1 MAEVIKTKDVNE
13 KRVAA
18 REEVVEEKEEVVEEV
33 KEEEVVEEKE
43 PTVPLSAYNE
53 LYQQALKLG
62 EKYNKLASLYN
73 TLVDKYVSGE

>member
-1 MAEVIKTKDVNE
+1 MAEVIKTKNVNE
-13 KRVAA
+13 KRVEP
-18 REEVVEEKEEVVEEV
+18 REEKVEEKEEVVEEV
-33 KEEEVVEEKE
+33 TEEVAEEKE

-53 LYQQALKLG
+53 LYQQAVKLG